1 MEHTHTVTCKRSRL
15 TFLTLC
21 WEKKKKGDAKD
32 IQNTGV
38 YHYCCWNLNNILL
51 VLSYLRHLTVC
62 SGTTVDTNTLTE
74 GNPLQHFKD
83 LLDTMQTYCTTL
95 ELLAAVMNVSHF
107 ALHVWQP
114 QIQKSRNTAQ
124 KYKFSYKFS
133 YITPVVTDS
142 STLHSSWSTQV
153 LHNSCIPLCQTIA
166 FICNQLHNKHM
177 IRIYIKNWR
186 HYM

>member
-95 ELLAAVMNVSHF
+95 ELLAAVMNVSRF
-107 ALHVWQP
+107 AQVTFLGGDFWQSSP
-114 QIQKSRNTAQ
+114 I
-124 KYKFSYKFS
+124 KFSKNGTALLVSVFWNLKCFS
-133 YITPVVTDS
+133 WIFM
-142 STLHSSWSTQV
+142 V
-153 LHNSCIPLCQTIA
+153 L
-166 FICNQLHNKHM
+166 
-177 IRIYIKNWR
+177 RIGFRFY
-186 HYM
+186 